1 MTEDDPY
8 LNKLNLIHLRNIRRL
23 LDVPGKW
30 EEFLIHASEH
40 RIDNRPLLN
49 AQDIKS
55 NVEFQIN
62 IKKESPTEK
71 LFRELGMMGYRQSDL
86 MYWANIEGKFKQIY
100 DVLCTNKPNG
110 EYCIHIY
117 RYVHNFRS

>member
-8 LNKLNLIHLRNIRRL
+8 LNRLNLIHLRNIRRL
-23 LDVPGKW
+23 LDVHEKW

-40 RIDNRPLLN
+40 RIADRPPLN

-55 NVEFQIN
+55 NVEYQIN
-62 IKKESPTEK
+62 VKKESPTEK
-71 LFRELGMMGYRQSDL
+71 LFRELGMLGYRQSDL

-100 DVLCTNKPNG
+100 DELCYNRQNG
-110 EYCIHIY
+110 ESCI
-117 RYVHNFRS
+117 HNFRPYDRY

>member
-8 LNKLNLIHLRNIRRL
+8 LSRLNLIHLRNIRRL
-23 LDVPGKW
+23 LDVDGKW

-40 RIDNRPLLN
+40 RIDDRPPLN

-55 NVEFQIN
+55 NVEYQIN

-71 LFRELGMMGYRQSDL
+71 LFRELGMLGYRQSDL

-100 DVLCTNKPNG
+100 DELCYNRQNG
-110 EYCIHIY
+110 ESCI
-117 RYVHNFRS
+117 HNFRPYDRY